1 MKVSVI
7 IPVRNEEL
15 LSKNIIELFENKLK
29 ETPYE
34 IVFINDFSTDNTFLT
49 LEKLIENKNQFKLYN
64 NKRKGLG
71 GAITEGIN
79 NSTVCLRTN
88 SPIFGGHRFCLTASD
103 LTRLRSAASSYCQ
116 QCMI

>member
-49 LEKLIENKNQFKLYN
+49 LEKLI
-64 NKRKGLG
+64 
-71 GAITEGIN
+71 
-79 NSTVCLRTN
+79 
-88 SPIFGGHRFCLTASD
+88 
-103 LTRLRSAASSYCQ
+103 
-116 QCMI
+116 